1 MGVCVWLGE
10 TKASD
15 GYQGIEGTPGK
26 KARHDSRSWF
36 RAIRRLSDWLRSD
49 EDIVLG

>member
-15 GYQGIEGTPGK
+15 GHQGIE
-26 KARHDSRSWF
+26 
-36 RAIRRLSDWLRSD
+36 ID
-49 EDIVLG
+49 ETKPTRNIDVL